1 MAHTLS
7 PWRSNRAFLFLFL
20 QLSFFILV
28 LWRELCQCVNTN
40 THIDMWCWR
49 WPVQSEKGVPVE
61 GVKPTDLYTVWTPCC
76 SLHIFKAWC
85 LLHCQKSVNA
95 PQRKKHQHSLVFLS
109 DTTHM
114 LTCLDLTWLSYI
126 RKKVCICNTMPNQS
140 TCNLLQSVH

>member
-7 PWRSNRAFLFLFL
+7 PLRSNRAFLFLFL

-40 THIDMWCWR
+40 THRHVVLEVASAEWERSSSRRC
-49 WPVQSEKGVPVE
+49 KAH
-61 GVKPTDLYTVWTPCC
+61 TDLYTVWTPCC